1 MMKALSEKRAV
12 SLLLAAILLL
22 GAVLSC
28 AGCAGSSQEGSD
40 PQPDATAS
48 DPSADIGAAE
58 PEETALEL
66 GLDEKTFGGYTF
78 HIYQHYVSNGCHLDF
93 MAEEVT
99 GEPINDA
106 DYERRTYTEDFCDV
120 EIVPIRVDTDAWNG
134 HKQIEIA
141 VQAGTNDYDLAGVSS
156 YSAANALVS
165 GLLTDLNT
173 VGNLDLDKP
182 WWDAYCKKECTF
194 RDSVY
199 FMTGDLSINDNRA
212 TYCIYFNKNL
222 AEQYQL
228 PNFYDEVKNKTWTID
243 RFRSFAEAIPTDL
256 DTDQD
261 GNHVN
266 DTDDTYAIWIW
277 DDIMMGIVNAS
288 GVKCATIEPD
298 GNMVLTLNCEQLY
311 NAFDKFA
318 EYAFDKGITCQYQ
331 RSGYDQEYGQIGFRE
346 GRGLFLM
353 SYLYDATALR
363 DMDDDFGI
371 LPMMLYDEAQERY
384 CNSVASYPSS
394 FYVIP
399 ICSFSEDE
407 YARTGYITQMLAYK
421 SLLTMTPAYYEQTL
435 QNKVSRDE
443 ESAAMLD
450 LIFATRSY
458 DFGWYFEVGSYTGT
472 MMDALR
478 SYNKNLASSIKA
490 SEKLAGK
497 LLEKCSQ
504 KIRSFAP

>member
-1 MMKALSEKRAV
+1 MKRII
-12 SLLLAAILLL
+12 SLCLAAALGL
-22 GAVLSC
+22 GAILSC
-28 AGCAGSSQEGSD
+28 AGCSAKGNGDPESPADVPEVTAGIPE
-40 PQPDATAS
+40 AET
-48 DPSADIGAAE
+48 AE
-58 PEETALEL
+58 PEETEIEF
-66 GLDEKTFGGYTF
+66 GLAEQTFDGYAF

-93 MAEEVT
+93 MSEDLT

-106 DYERRTYTEDFCDV
+106 DYERRTYTEDQCDV
-120 EIVPIRVDTDAWNG
+120 KIEPVRVDADAWNG
-134 HKQIEIA
+134 HKGLDVA

-156 YSAANALVS
+156 YSAANSLV
-165 GLLTDLNT
+165 GGILKDLNT

-182 WWDAYCKKECTF
+182 WWDPFCKEECTF
-194 RDSVY
+194 GKSVY

-228 PNFYDEVKNKTWTID
+228 PSFYDEVKNKTWTID

-256 DTDQD
+256 DTDGD
-261 GNHVN
+261 GKHVN
-266 DTDDTYAIWIW
+266 DTDDAYAIWIW

-288 GVKCATIEPD
+288 GVKCATIQQD
-298 GNMVLTLNCEQLY
+298 GSLTLTLNSEQLY
-311 NAFDKFA
+311 NTFDKFA
-318 EYAFDKGITCQYQ
+318 AYAFDMGITCQYQ

-353 SYLYDATALR
+353 SYLCDATALR
-363 DMDDDFGI
+363 DMEDDFGI
-371 LPMMLYDEAQERY
+371 LPMMLYDETQDRY

-394 FYVIP
+394 FFVIP
-399 ICSFSEDE
+399 ICSFGDE
-407 YARTGYITQMLAYK
+407 EYGRTGYVTGMLAYK

-458 DFGWYFEVGSYTGT
+458 DFGWYFEIGGYTGV

-478 SYNKNLASSIKA
+478 SYNTNLASNIKA
-490 SEKLAGK
+490 NEKMAA
-497 LLEKCSQ
+497 
-504 KIRSFAP
+504 KILDKYNKKIAALGN